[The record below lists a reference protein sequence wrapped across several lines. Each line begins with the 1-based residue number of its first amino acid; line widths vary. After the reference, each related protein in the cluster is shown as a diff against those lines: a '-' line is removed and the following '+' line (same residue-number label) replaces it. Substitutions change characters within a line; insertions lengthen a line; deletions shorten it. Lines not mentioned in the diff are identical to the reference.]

1 MQIKHM
7 KSQCIEIEKKIN
19 SKNQMFDSQ
28 LMHSSK
34 SFQEKNVYHFYL
46 GLHKNS
52 LPSK

>member
-1 MQIKHM
+1 M

-19 SKNQMFDSQ
+19 SKNQMFDFQ

-46 GLHKNS
+46 ALHKNS